1 MQSNLPNELGEKR
14 LHDELK
20 ERLRGRRHRLLCMGE
35 FECPG
40 FASAC
45 CTNFQFS
52 AVFFFFFFFFSVSST
67 AKIKLTR
74 LGMST
79 ILSQQGR
86 EQYTQHFGRFTP
98 GGVGGGVLNRDLG
111 REVRPGRSN
120 PDPV

>member
-1 MQSNLPNELGEKR
+1 MPRFCQCL
-14 LHDELK
+14 LHK
-20 ERLRGRRHRLLCMGE
+20 
-35 FECPG
+35 
-40 FASAC
+40 
-45 CTNFQFS
+45 FS
-52 AVFFFFFFFFSVSST
+52 VFSCFFFFFFFFSVSST